1 MTSNTKLTAEEKAE
15 LKEMKIAAENDN
27 VHVINLDNKTVIAY
41 SVKGNT
47 VEFSLAV
54 MSPDEKKFRV
64 KVGEYHALS
73 RFELGYTVKMDKE
86 DFNTMCEN
94 VWDAYLLP

>member
-1 MTSNTKLTAEEKAE
+1 MTSNTKLTTEEKAE
-15 LKEMKIAAENDN
+15 LKEMKIAAANSN
-27 VHVINLDNKTVIAY
+27 IRVINLDNKTVMAY

-64 KVGEYHALS
+64 KVGEYYALS
-73 RFELGYTVKMDKE
+73 RFELGNTVKMDKI
-86 DFNTMCEN
+86 DFETMCEN
-94 VWDAYLLP
+94 VWDAYLI